1 MLIGTGCY
9 RYYSLGLLLLFASHS
24 PYCFPTAV
32 RRSVKLCVRWFWL
45 RLVCVCRS
53 RVCCLLIHI
62 ERRFHHQHRRSCVRL
77 VCIWISVR
85 VDRRRGRCC
94 IHHFIHTFDEILRF
108 TLRYIYFLFRLN
120 IQSAVDAKV
129 RINQKKI
136 RVCLWLREWFSLLFV
151 VFWFFFIYLFF
162 NIIVL
167 VVFMSVRKT
176 DREKSEKWER
186 GARENCIVLIL
197 NRESNASFLF
207 TLRELSIPKK

>member
-1 MLIGTGCY
+1 MLIGTGCC
-9 RYYSLGLLLLFASHS
+9 RYYSLGLLLLFSIVYASHS
-24 PYCFPTAV
+24 PYCSPTAV

-53 RVCCLLIHI
+53 RVCCLLIHS

-108 TLRYIYFLFRLN
+108 TLRYFLFRLN

-136 RVCLWLREWFSLLFV
+136 RVCVWLREWFSLLFV
-151 VFWFFFIYLFF
+151 VFWFFFIFYFSILSF
-162 NIIVL
+162 L
-167 VVFMSVRKT
+167 LCSCRSEKQTERRVRK
-176 DREKSEKWER
+176 EKEER
-186 GARENCIVLIL
+186 KKIRLDI
-197 NRESNASFLF
+197 ES
-207 TLRELSIPKK
+207 RK